1 MPRAKILSGL
11 LKDGAARLDAF
22 SSSGKFHVLDIDLN
36 NSKGS
41 LALYT
46 ITSRLER
53 NWLKKHTMSRD
64 ENWFYSIAA
73 ILLLLFVQAF
83 VFNESWTHQRRVNI
97 FYVQEAVVYTMNLLM
112 LHATLRNTGS
122 K

>member
-1 MPRAKILSGL
+1 
-11 LKDGAARLDAF
+11 
-22 SSSGKFHVLDIDLN
+22 
-36 NSKGS
+36 
-41 LALYT
+41 
-46 ITSRLER
+46 
-53 NWLKKHTMSRD
+53 MSRD

-73 ILLLLFVQAF
+73 ILLLLFVPAF

-122 K
+122 KYKRTEVELSDYRGQNVLCSYKIEFKLPPE